1 MNNWLITDQ
10 YGFFSNER
18 FFLYFALHICKKTL
32 INTESTKLFGPHTGI
47 QLSGTQAAFVY
58 SSMEKIIR

>member
-1 MNNWLITDQ
+1 MDFSAMSV
-10 YGFFSNER
+10 FFI
-18 FFLYFALHICKKTL
+18 LPCIYVKKTL